1 MKKILLLSVIL
12 TSLFLNGCACKEK
25 IKYVY
30 LKTNCPKLQT
40 YDYNITKTKP
50 LTLHIKVKNGKEN
63 DRNSSR

>member
-1 MKKILLLSVIL
+1 MKKTLLLSVIL

-30 LKTNCPKLQT
+30 LKTNCPKLQS

-50 LTLHIKVKNGKEN
+50 IILHIKVKNEEGN
-63 DRNSSR
+63 D